1 MIMILIMVMVLV
13 MIMIMIMN
21 RGVLRVQSLRN
32 FRQRV
37 TLWKGEVLEVE
48 MKDSVASFEGKQ
60 TTVSKSQH

>member
-1 MIMILIMVMVLV
+1 

-37 TLWKGEVLEVE
+37 TLWKGEVLEWE
-48 MKDSVASFEGKQ
+48 MNDSVASFEGKQ
-60 TTVSKSQH
+60 TTVSKCQH